1 MEKQVEQKDVQAI
14 AEAFKVLPDGKKEF
28 LLGYAE
34 GVIAAAGGK
43 KEEVNKC

>member
-1 MEKQVEQKDVQAI
+1 MDKQKEREGAQAI

-43 KEEVNKC
+43 KEEVKEC